1 MTTNTNIIL
10 KKIIDMPDDEKTGAH
25 AKRGFRY
32 QDWWSTLKTFE
43 VWSTSNLDFVIG
55 TEVKEDLTILDSL
68 SNPSSLEF
76 YQIKKKETGLWKIN
90 DLINTVKR
98 KKAVEK
104 SVLSK
109 LYTRHLDFHP
119 VSTKLYFISNA
130 KLKALDI
137 NKKDIEH
144 TNSNFKN
151 DIHSDELNLIDKKL
165 KTQLGL
171 NSEYQIDY
179 SLINFNITKISV
191 DEPDTHVMGK
201 ILDLNENSKFPIK
214 LNNIKIA
221 VNYITGQFN
230 QMSSNVDYA
239 INIEQILERCMTRNK
254 FEEIISSVERTKITL
269 EKFMEEGLSELEKE
283 GYPFLKRRKLI
294 QPSREVLLTIR
305 DRSKVDVQE
314 LFSLI
319 HQIYLDSI
327 IYLEKLSTISEIMD
341 YLTNE
346 VLKKGLKNFS
356 IEYIK
361 CANLLYI
368 ISEGAVY
375 CNEYFNI

>member
-1 MTTNTNIIL
+1 
-10 KKIIDMPDDEKTGAH
+10 MPDDEKTGAH

-68 SNPSSLEF
+68 SKPSSLEF

-90 DLINTVKR
+90 DLTNTVKR
-98 KKAVEK
+98 KKALEK

-119 VSTKLYFISNA
+119 LSTKLYFISNA

-137 NKKDIEH
+137 NKNDIEH
-144 TNSNFKN
+144 TNSNFKT
-151 DIHSDELNLIDKKL
+151 DIHPEVLSLIDKKL
-165 KTQLGL
+165 KTQLSL
-171 NSEYQIDY
+171 NHEYHIDY
-179 SLINFNITKISV
+179 SLINFSITKISV

-221 VNYITGQFN
+221 VNYITSQFN
-230 QMSSNVDYA
+230 KMSSNVDYA
-239 INIEQILERCMTRNK
+239 VNIEQILERCMTRNK

-269 EKFMEEGLSELEKE
+269 ENFMEEGLSELEKE

-294 QPSREVLLTIR
+294 QPSREVLLSIR

-314 LFSLI
+314 LFSII

-327 IYLEKLSTISEIMD
+327 IHLEKLTNISEIMD

-346 VLKKGLKNFS
+346 ILKNGTKNFS

>member
-10 KKIIDMPDDEKTGAH
+10 KKIIDMPEDEKTGAH

-144 TNSNFKN
+144 TNS
-151 DIHSDELNLIDKKL
+151 
-165 KTQLGL
+165 
-171 NSEYQIDY
+171 
-179 SLINFNITKISV
+179 
-191 DEPDTHVMGK
+191 
-201 ILDLNENSKFPIK
+201 
-214 LNNIKIA
+214 
-221 VNYITGQFN
+221 
-230 QMSSNVDYA
+230 
-239 INIEQILERCMTRNK
+239 
-254 FEEIISSVERTKITL
+254 
-269 EKFMEEGLSELEKE
+269 
-283 GYPFLKRRKLI
+283 
-294 QPSREVLLTIR
+294 
-305 DRSKVDVQE
+305 
-314 LFSLI
+314 
-319 HQIYLDSI
+319 
-327 IYLEKLSTISEIMD
+327 
-341 YLTNE
+341 
-346 VLKKGLKNFS
+346 
-356 IEYIK
+356 
-361 CANLLYI
+361 
-368 ISEGAVY
+368 
-375 CNEYFNI
+375 